1 MYRNGTDP
9 RTTTAAAST
18 TASNISPI
26 NVENIIA
33 QDAAMRQNEINTADL
48 QRRIQ
53 SGEVQSQNPYISG
66 TVDYPPTSFLSKN
79 SPGAPNAQFM
89 GDRMSQNFHNQLI
102 AEELL
107 GAGAAGIAQ
116 GIRAARTAK
125 TAAAYK
131 EQLSKFVDP
140 KILNALENEGK
151 NLKELGVG
159 DFTKKREQMVT
170 DVYGEYGTSPLS
182 ASEKHFLETGR
193 KQSTLGSYNLPDKNL
208 REVLDSKDRAAWRAS
223 GMEGLSDEM
232 ASEYIEREVRK
243 EFPEDRISREIAKN
257 EANIEDYQR
266 RVNELNPRGAVQA
279 SKDVFRPYTST
290 SMSPNVIELKDAI
303 YNNEMAGN
311 PSFDFKFEK
320 QMYQPSKTFPV
331 SLNRYGGTRED
342 GLPKYGYGS
351 WQGYSG
357 ENPTYLHGL
366 RSDNVVTENST
377 SLFGGAGKE
386 ASKGAGKS
394 FGNTALQ
401 AVGVGMEIAGNIK
414 KSNDEMKAF
423 KSAKQSN
430 FNYDVLNAKNKA
442 AALENSRYHSGYTY
456 GTPTYEMGGEL
467 PKYQNGTPNYYDTSE
482 QLNKE
487 MPWKKTNAFD
497 KTDFFS
503 REEKLDMM
511 NNPST
516 PRYISSGDPKIENKL
531 SNVLDPGGVD
541 SPGGAVNMYNY
552 YEQDKLRKEGESAYP
567 RNLQQ
572 EAAIAE
578 RKRRTDAMNARAAST
593 FEKTK
598 RFLPKEKRAYQNL
611 TQRDLDV
618 AFPPGS
624 IPKTPYP
631 GSLPKKQT
639 GGEMSYAPEMNAVQ
653 QENPY
658 SYSQGANNLTVNE
671 LKSEQVA
678 ENVSEG
684 IGTALGAAV
693 PVFGVIDQA
702 LGGVRS
708 LMGEE
713 EGRLKSGEKVSV
725 YDHGAKAAVG
735 SLTTPFYEN
744 VADHAAKGDYGRA
757 ALSMIGVGKIFD
769 AVDAVADSAQYESE
783 QKQFARERATSK
795 GGTSAK
801 NFMGRKEQ
809 SLRSVEGGIATP
821 RGLQEKAE
829 YNMGEAKYGGTMKD
843 LYRKGGYLPQYRYGG
858 MSVTKGVTRPKANA
872 EVEKDEIIMRDG
884 GPDELVV
891 GATHEKGGVPEV
903 LNEGDYVWSDHLT
916 YKGRSMAQLYATA
929 VKNGATPQEIDQL
942 KMLQEK
948 LAGRAGNPQES
959 KDMMAP
965 PDVPMGKYGGMM
977 EYGKGGRPGLW
988 ANIHAKRA
996 RGESPAKPGDKEYP
1010 KTLNIA
1016 KYGGSLP
1023 KYTTGG
1029 IKGELSGFKRWTNSG
1044 GHIPWIQ
1051 GAAAIGASIT
1061 AGLTEREDVEIR
1073 KPQIIKAD
1081 RIRNDRVSPREGLA
1095 ENQRNYV
1102 KRFEAAQQKGY
1113 GTGLEASA
1121 QLAYNDK
1128 IAADSKVRAEANR
1141 VNLAASIS
1149 ENTENAKNKL
1159 SADRENAAAVD
1170 RYNVRLEEEDRAQDA
1185 FLRQRRQAT
1194 IDPILTGVKN
1204 IVQTGINKQEIRAI
1218 GEGAGTN
1225 ERGAGWSEVLARQR
1239 ILADNPTITKEEMDK
1254 ALNADAAA
1262 YNKKYGLE
1270 IK

>member
-53 SGEVQSQNPYISG
+53 SGEVQSQNPYTSG

-89 GDRMSQNFHNQLI
+89 GDRMSQDFHNQLI

-170 DVYGEYGTSPLS
+170 DVYGKYGTSPLS

-243 EFPEDRISREIAKN
+243 EFPEERISREIAKN

-320 QMYQPSKTFPV
+320 KMYQPSKTFPV

-351 WQGYSG
+351 WQGPPG
-357 ENPTYLHGL
+357 EKPTYLHGL

-377 SLFGGAGKE
+377 SLFGGADKG
-386 ASKGAGKS
+386 AGKGAGKS
-394 FGNTALQ
+394 FGNAALQ
-401 AVGVGMEIAGNIK
+401 AVGFGMEVAGNIK
-414 KSNDEMKAF
+414 NANDEMKAF
-423 KSAKQSN
+423 KNAKQNN
-430 FNYDVLNAKNKA
+430 FSYDLLNAKNKA
-442 AALENSRYHSGYTY
+442 AGLENSRYSSGYTY
-456 GTPTYEMGGEL
+456 GAPTYEMGGEL
-467 PKYQNGTPNYYDTSE
+467 PKYQQGTPNPYDTSPSI
-482 QLNKE
+482 NRE

-497 KTDFFS
+497 KTGFFT
-503 REEKLDMM
+503 ENEKIAITQDPTQPKYVPSG
-511 NNPST
+511 NPQ
-516 PRYISSGDPKIENKL
+516 IEAGRANAL
-531 SNVLDPGGVD
+531 NPNGGV
-541 SPGGAVNMYNY
+541 SKYNL
-552 YEQDKLRKEGESAYP
+552 YEYM
-567 RNLQQ
+567 RN
-572 EAAIAE
+572 
-578 RKRRTDAMNARAAST
+578 TT
-593 FEKTK
+593 
-598 RFLPKEKRAYQNL
+598 
-611 TQRDLDV
+611 
-618 AFPPGS
+618 G
-624 IPKTPYP
+624 
-631 GSLPKKQT
+631 LPKKQT

-658 SYSQGANNLTVNE
+658 SYSQGANNLDANQ

-678 ENVSEG
+678 EGVSEG
-684 IGTALGAAV
+684 VGAAIGAAV

-708 LMGEE
+708 LLGEE
-713 EGRLKSGEKVSV
+713 ERRLKSGEKVSV
-725 YDHGAKAAVG
+725 YDSEAAAAVG
-735 SLTTPFYEN
+735 SLTTPFYES

-757 ALSMIGVGKIFD
+757 ALSMIGVGKFFD
-769 AVDAVADSAQYESE
+769 AADAAADSEQYKSE
-783 QKQFARERATSK
+783 QKQLARERATSK

-858 MSVTKGVTRPKANA
+858 MSVTKGVTRPRANA

-1023 KYTTGG
+1023 KYKRGTG
-1029 IKGELSGFKRWTNSG
+1029 EVSGFKRWTNSG

-1102 KRFEAAQQKGY
+1102 KRFKESEQKGY

-1128 IAADSKVRAEANR
+1128 ISADNKVRAEANR

-1149 ENTENAKNKL
+1149 ENTENAKNKF
-1159 SADRENAAAVD
+1159 SADRENAAVID
-1170 RYNVRLEEEDRAQDA
+1170 RYNVRLENEDRAQDA

-1204 IVQTGINKQEIRAI
+1204 IIQTGINKQEIRAI

-1225 ERGAGWSEVLARQR
+1225 ERGAGFSEVLARQQ
-1239 ILADNPTITKEEMDK
+1239 IKAKNPTISKEDEDK
-1254 ALNADAAA
+1254 AVNKARAD
-1262 YNKKYGLE
+1262 YNEKHGL
-1270 IK
+1270 